1 MLHQQQAATS
11 GMVNDLGQLDI
22 AVRAITINTTSKLTY
37 SDVLLFRSLLKRIF
51 PECEQKTMEDA
62 ELEARLTEVA
72 TKKKLALYPDLVR
85 KSEIIKYFSEIEWQ
99 RQPTDFSFIIWKSL
113 MKVYRALRTNET
125 KNWCGHLWTTCV
137 WKDCPMEI
145 ISWYKVIWK

>member
-1 MLHQQQAATS
+1 MLHQQQAAT
-11 GMVNDLGQLDI
+11 GVVKDIGQLDI

-72 TKKKLALYPDLVR
+72 AKKKLALYPDLIR
-85 KSEIIKYFSEIEWQ
+85 KSGINNFFVIENFEF
-99 RQPTDFSFIIWKSL
+99 RENFDFRFSFG
-113 MKVYRALRTNET
+113 VY
-125 KNWCGHLWTTCV
+125 
-137 WKDCPMEI
+137 P
-145 ISWYKVIWK
+145 

>member
-1 MLHQQQAATS
+1 MISALIGYWIEVPNSAHHFKNQKVKLYTLCKQLLSEQQHYDWGLRALKTILNTAGKMLHQQQAAT
-11 GMVNDLGQLDI
+11 GVVKDIGQLDI

-72 TKKKLALYPDLVR
+72 AKKKLALYPDLIR
-85 KSEIIKYFSEIEWQ
+85 KSGINDIFV
-99 RQPTDFSFIIWKSL
+99 
-113 MKVYRALRTNET
+113 M
-125 KNWCGHLWTTCV
+125 
-137 WKDCPMEI
+137 
-145 ISWYKVIWK
+145 